1 MKTIIKFIVLFLFIG
16 LNTQAQIQNV
26 IVEKYYIA
34 DSIDIASI
42 DGGQLQQGSVTYRVY
57 VDLESGSKISR
68 VFADS
73 LHLLKLKSS
82 QPFFNNDT
90 LSTFNGGTYGFKI
103 NRNDLA
109 INTVGLDSCI
119 NIGAATNKHH
129 GILKTEDS
137 DGTEVGGNNNDQ
149 NLLSN
154 TDPSAGIPLTTQ
166 DGLILSSV
174 LVSNYLVGGDL
185 PAINSLNDSTIF
197 GSDTATAFISAN
209 ATLQFNGGILGQ
221 GPSNNVLIG
230 QFTTAGQLEFELN
243 ITVIDST
250 GATINYVASGND
262 TVIQNDIYKS
272 LPLLKYPPQCGCL
285 NPNYIEY
292 NAQNA
297 CNDSSKCLTLVKL
310 GCMDTLACNFDADAN
325 YSVPEMCCYPGY
337 CNDRDIVFVCP
348 DITSGNRVMSVYP
361 NPANND
367 ITISLGGNKNLGET
381 QFILMN
387 SFGKEIL
394 SFSDNVSE
402 GSWTKNISISN
413 LVSGIY
419 VLKCLSQDSIQSQVI
434 IKN

>member
-1 MKTIIKFIVLFLFIG
+1 MFIG

-26 IVEKYYIA
+26 IVEKYYVA
-34 DSIDIASI
+34 DANDIANT
-42 DGGQLQQGSVTYRVY
+42 DGGQLQPGAVTYRVY
-57 VDLESGSKISR
+57 VDLSAGSKISR
-68 VFADS
+68 MFADS
-73 LHLLKLKSS
+73 SHLLIFKSS

-90 LSTFNGGTYGFKI
+90 LSSFNGGTYGFKI

-109 INTVGLDSCI
+109 ISTVGLDSWI
-119 NIGAATNKHH
+119 SIGAATNKHH
-129 GILKTEDS
+129 GILKTEDTNGS
-137 DGTEVGGNNNDQ
+137 EVGGNNNDQ

-166 DGLILSSV
+166 DGLVLSSV

-209 ATLQFNGGILGQ
+209 ATLQFNGGLLGQ

-262 TVIQNDIYKS
+262 TVIQNSIYKS

-285 NPNYIEY
+285 DPNYIEY

-348 DITSGNRVMSVYP
+348 DIATGNRIMSVFP
-361 NPANND
+361 NPTNND
-367 ITISLGGNKNLGET
+367 ITINLEGGENSDLT

-387 SFGKEIL
+387 SFGKELLNFTDI
-394 SFSDNVSE
+394 VSE
-402 GSWTKNISISN
+402 GTWSKSISLAN
-413 LVSGIY
+413 LVSGVYI
-419 VLKCLSQDSIQSQVI
+419 LKCLSQDTVQSKVI

>member
-1 MKTIIKFIVLFLFIG
+1 MKAIIKLLVLFLFIG
-16 LNTQAQIQNV
+16 INTQAQIQNV
-26 IVEKYYIA
+26 IVEKYYVA
-34 DSIDIASI
+34 DANDIANT
-42 DGGQLQQGSVTYRVY
+42 DGGQLQPGAITYRVY
-57 VDLESGSKISR
+57 VDLSAGSKISR

-73 LHLLKLKSS
+73 SHLLIFKSS

-90 LSTFNGGTYGFKI
+90 LNSSNGSTYGFKI
-103 NRNDLA
+103 NKNDLA
-109 INTVGLDSCI
+109 ISTVGLDSWI
-119 NIGAATNKHH
+119 SIGAATNKHH
-129 GILKTEDS
+129 GILKTEDT
-137 DGTEVGGNNNDQ
+137 DGTIVGGSNNDQ

-154 TDPSAGIPLTTQ
+154 TDANAGIPLTTQ

-174 LVSNYLVGGDL
+174 LATNYLVGGDM
-185 PAINSLNDSTIF
+185 PAIGALNDSTIF

-262 TVIQNDIYKS
+262 TVIQNSIYKS
-272 LPLLKYPPQCGCL
+272 LPILKYPPQCGCL
-285 NPNYIEY
+285 DPNYIEY
-292 NAQNA
+292 SAQNA
-297 CNDSSKCLTLVKL
+297 CSDSSKCLTLVKL
-310 GCMDTLACNFDADAN
+310 GCMDVLACNYDADAN

-337 CNDRDIVFVCP
+337 CNDRDIAFVCP
-348 DITSGNRVMSVYP
+348 DINSGNRLMSVYP
-361 NPANND
+361 NPANSD
-367 ITISLGGNKNLGET
+367 ITISLDGNKNLGET

-387 SFGKEIL
+387 SFGKEIMN
-394 SFSDNVSE
+394 FSDNVSE
-402 GSWTKNISISN
+402 GSWTKNISLNN

-419 VLKCLSQDSIQSQVI
+419 ILKCLSQDAIQSQVI

>member
-1 MKTIIKFIVLFLFIG
+1 MKAIIKLLVLFLFIG
-16 LNTQAQIQNV
+16 INTQAQIQNV
-26 IVEKYYIA
+26 IVEKYYVA
-34 DSIDIASI
+34 DAADIANT
-42 DGGQLQQGSVTYRVY
+42 DGGQLQPGAVTYRVY

-68 VFADS
+68 IFADS
-73 LHLLKLKSS
+73 LHLLKFKSS

-109 INTVGLDSCI
+109 INTVGLDSWI
-119 NIGAATNKHH
+119 SIGAATNKHH
-129 GILKTEDS
+129 GILKTEDTNGS
-137 DGTEVGGNNNDQ
+137 EVGGTNNDQ

-154 TDPSAGIPLTTQ
+154 TDPSVGIPLTTQ

-209 ATLQFNGGILGQ
+209 ATLQFNGGVLGQ

-262 TVIQNDIYKS
+262 TVIQNSIYKS
-272 LPLLKYPPQCGCL
+272 LPILKYPPQCGCL
-285 NPNYIEY
+285 DPNYIEY
-292 NAQNA
+292 SAQNA
-297 CNDSSKCLTLVKL
+297 CSDSSKCLTLVKL
-310 GCMDTLACNFDADAN
+310 GCMDVLACNYDADAN

-337 CNDRDIVFVCP
+337 CNDRDIAFVCP
-348 DITSGNRVMSVYP
+348 DINLGNRVMSVYP
-361 NPANND
+361 NPATSD
-367 ITISLGGNKNLGET
+367 ITISLDGDKNIGDA

-394 SFSDNVSE
+394 NFSDNVSE
-402 GSWTKNISISN
+402 GSWTKNISLTN

-419 VLKCLSQDSIQSQVI
+419 ILKCLSQDAIQTQVI

>member
-26 IVEKYYIA
+26 IVEKYYVA
-34 DSIDIASI
+34 DANDIANT
-42 DGGQLQQGSVTYRVY
+42 DGGQLQPGAVTYRVY
-57 VDLESGSKISR
+57 VDLSAGSKISR
-68 VFADS
+68 MFADS
-73 LHLLKLKSS
+73 SHLLIFKSS

-90 LSTFNGGTYGFKI
+90 LSSFNGGTYGFKI

-109 INTVGLDSCI
+109 ISTVGLDSWI
-119 NIGAATNKHH
+119 SIGAATNKHH
-129 GILKTEDS
+129 GILKTEDTNGS
-137 DGTEVGGNNNDQ
+137 EVGGNNNDQ

-185 PAINSLNDSTIF
+185 PAINALNDSTIF

-209 ATLQFNGGILGQ
+209 ATLQFNGGLLGQ

-262 TVIQNDIYKS
+262 TVIQNSIYKS

-285 NPNYIEY
+285 DPNYIEY

-348 DITSGNRVMSVYP
+348 DIATGNRIMSVFP
-361 NPANND
+361 NPTNND
-367 ITISLGGNKNLGET
+367 ITINLEGGENSDLT

-387 SFGKEIL
+387 SFGKELLNFTDI
-394 SFSDNVSE
+394 VSE
-402 GSWTKNISISN
+402 GTWSKNISLAN
-413 LVSGIY
+413 LVSGVYI
-419 VLKCLSQDSIQSQVI
+419 LKCLSQDTVQSKVI

>member
-1 MKTIIKFIVLFLFIG
+1 LFIG
-16 LNTQAQIQNV
+16 INTQAQIQNV
-26 IVEKYYIA
+26 IVEKYYVA
-34 DSIDIASI
+34 DAADIANT
-42 DGGQLQQGSVTYRVY
+42 DGGQLQQGAVTYRVFI
-57 VDLESGSKISR
+57 DLVAGSKISR

-73 LHLLKLKSS
+73 SHLLIFKSS

-90 LSTFNGGTYGFKI
+90 LSSFNGGTYGFKI

-109 INTVGLDSCI
+109 ISTVGLDSWI
-119 NIGAATNKHH
+119 SIGAATNKHH
-129 GILKTEDS
+129 GILKTEDTNGS
-137 DGTEVGGNNNDQ
+137 EVGGTNNDQ

-154 TDPSAGIPLTTQ
+154 TNPSVGIPLTTQ

-209 ATLQFNGGILGQ
+209 ATLQYNGGILGQ

-262 TVIQNDIYKS
+262 TVIQNSIYKS
-272 LPLLKYPPQCGCL
+272 LPILKYPPQCGCL
-285 NPNYIEY
+285 DPNYIEY
-292 NAQNA
+292 SAQNA
-297 CNDSSKCLTLVKL
+297 CSDSSKCLTLVKL
-310 GCMDTLACNFDADAN
+310 GCMDVLACNYDADAN

-337 CNDRDIVFVCP
+337 CNDRDIAFVCP
-348 DITSGNRVMSVYP
+348 DINLGNRLMSVYP
-361 NPANND
+361 NPATSD
-367 ITISLGGNKNLGET
+367 ITISLDGEKNIGDT

-394 SFSDNVSE
+394 NFSDNVSE
-402 GSWTKNISISN
+402 GSWTKNISLTN

-419 VLKCLSQDSIQSQVI
+419 ILKCLSQDSIQSQVI

>member
-26 IVEKYYIA
+26 IVEKYYVA
-34 DSIDIASI
+34 DAFDIANT
-42 DGGQLQQGSVTYRVY
+42 DGGQLQQGAITYRVY
-57 VDLESGSKISR
+57 VDLSTGSKISR

-73 LHLLKLKSS
+73 LHLLKIKSS

-90 LSTFNGGTYGFKI
+90 LNSSNGGTYGFKI
-103 NRNDLA
+103 NKNDLA
-109 INTVGLDSCI
+109 ISTVGLDSWI
-119 NIGAATNKHH
+119 TIGAATNKHH
-129 GILKTEDS
+129 GILKTEDT
-137 DGTEVGGNNNDQ
+137 DGTIVGGVNNDQ

-154 TDPSAGIPLTTQ
+154 TDAGVGIPLTTQ

-174 LVSNYLVGGDL
+174 LATNYLVGGDM
-185 PAINSLNDSTIF
+185 PAIGSLNDSTIF
-197 GSDTATAFISAN
+197 GSDTATIFSSPN
-209 ATLQFNGGILGQ
+209 ATLQYNGGLAGQ
-221 GPSNNVLIG
+221 GAENNVLIG

-250 GATINYVASGND
+250 GATINYVAAGND
-262 TVIQNDIYKS
+262 TTIQNDIYKS
-272 LPLLKYPPQCGCL
+272 LPILKYPPQCGCL
-285 NPNYIEY
+285 DPNYIEY
-292 NAQNA
+292 NTQNA
-297 CNDSSKCLTLVKL
+297 CSDSTKCVTIVRL
-310 GCMDTLACNFDADAN
+310 GCMDALACNYDPDAN

-337 CNDRDIVFVCP
+337 CNDRDIAFVCP
-348 DITSGNRVMSVYP
+348 DINSGNRLMSVYP

-387 SFGKEIL
+387 SFGKEIMN
-394 SFSDNVSE
+394 FSDNVSE

-419 VLKCLSQDSIQSQVI
+419 VLKCLSQDTIQSQVI

>member
-34 DSIDIASI
+34 DSVDIANT

-109 INTVGLDSCI
+109 INTVGLDSWI
-119 NIGAATNKHH
+119 SIGAATNKHH

>member
-1 MKTIIKFIVLFLFIG
+1 MKAIIKLIVLFLFIG
-16 LNTQAQIQNV
+16 INTQAQIQNV
-26 IVEKYYIA
+26 IVEKYYVA
-34 DSIDIASI
+34 DAADIANT
-42 DGGQLQQGSVTYRVY
+42 DGGQLQQGAVTYRVY

-73 LHLLKLKSS
+73 LHLLKFKSS

-90 LSTFNGGTYGFKI
+90 LSSFNGGTYGFKI

-109 INTVGLDSCI
+109 INTVGLDSWI
-119 NIGAATNKHH
+119 SIGAATNKHH
-129 GILKTEDS
+129 GILKTEDTNGS
-137 DGTEVGGNNNDQ
+137 EVGGTNNDQ

-209 ATLQFNGGILGQ
+209 ATLQYNGGILGQ

-262 TVIQNDIYKS
+262 TVIQNSIYKS
-272 LPLLKYPPQCGCL
+272 LPILKYPPQCGCL
-285 NPNYIEY
+285 DPNYIEY
-292 NAQNA
+292 SAQNA
-297 CNDSSKCLTLVKL
+297 CSDSSKCLTLVKL
-310 GCMDTLACNFDADAN
+310 GCMDVLACNYDADAN

-337 CNDRDIVFVCP
+337 CNDRDIAFVCP
-348 DITSGNRVMSVYP
+348 DINLGNRLMSVYP
-361 NPANND
+361 NPATSD
-367 ITISLGGNKNLGET
+367 ITISLDGEKNIGDA

-394 SFSDNVSE
+394 NFSDNVSE
-402 GSWTKNISISN
+402 GSWTKNISLTN

-419 VLKCLSQDSIQSQVI
+419 ILKCLSQDSIQSQVI

>member
-26 IVEKYYIA
+26 IVEKYYVA
-34 DSIDIASI
+34 DSFDIANT
-42 DGGQLQQGSVTYRVY
+42 DGGQLQPGSVTYRVY
-57 VDLESGSKISR
+57 VDLSAGSKISR
-68 VFADS
+68 MFADS
-73 LHLLKLKSS
+73 SHLLIFKSS

-90 LSTFNGGTYGFKI
+90 LSSFNGGTYGFKI

-109 INTVGLDSCI
+109 ISTVGLDSWI
-119 NIGAATNKHH
+119 SIGAATNKHH
-129 GILKTEDS
+129 GILKTEDTNGS
-137 DGTEVGGNNNDQ
+137 EVGGTNNDQ

-185 PAINSLNDSTIF
+185 PAINALNDSTIF

-209 ATLQFNGGILGQ
+209 ATLQFNGGLLGQ

-262 TVIQNDIYKS
+262 TVIQNSIYKS
-272 LPLLKYPPQCGCL
+272 LPILKYPPQCGCL
-285 NPNYIEY
+285 DPNYIEY

-348 DITSGNRVMSVYP
+348 DIATGNRIMSVFP
-361 NPANND
+361 NPTNSD
-367 ITISLGGNKNLGET
+367 ITINLEGGENSDLT

-387 SFGKEIL
+387 SFGKELLNFTDI
-394 SFSDNVSE
+394 VSE
-402 GSWTKNISISN
+402 GTWSKNISLAN
-413 LVSGIY
+413 LVSGVYI
-419 VLKCLSQDSIQSQVI
+419 LKCLSQDTVQSKVI

>member
-34 DSIDIASI
+34 DSIDIANT
-42 DGGQLQQGSVTYRVY
+42 DGGHLQPGAVTYRVFI
-57 VDLESGSKISR
+57 DLANGSKVSKI
-68 VFADS
+68 FADS
-73 LHLLKLKSS
+73 LHLLKIKSS

-90 LSTFNGGTYGFKI
+90 LSSFNGGTYGFKI

-109 INTVGLDSCI
+109 ISTVGLDSWLT
-119 NIGAATNKHH
+119 IGAATNKHH
-129 GILKTEDS
+129 GILKSEDN
-137 DGTEVGGNNNDQ
+137 DGTIVGGNNNDQ
-149 NLLSN
+149 NLLSG
-154 TDPSAGIPLTTQ
+154 TDASAGIPLITQ
-166 DGLILSSV
+166 DGLILSTV
-174 LVSNYLVGGDL
+174 LATNYQPGGDM
-185 PAINSLNDSTIF
+185 PTIGSLNDSTIF
-197 GSDTATAFISAN
+197 GSDTATAFITPN
-209 ATLQFNGGILGQ
+209 ATLQYSGGISGQ
-221 GPSNNVLIG
+221 GPNNNVLIA
-230 QFTTAGQLEFELN
+230 QLTTAGQLEFELN

-250 GATINYVASGND
+250 GALVNYVANGVD
-262 TVIQNDIYKS
+262 TTIQSEVYKS
-272 LPLLKYPPQCGCL
+272 FPLLKFPPQCGCL
-285 NPNYIEY
+285 DPHYIDY

-297 CNDSSKCLTLVKL
+297 CSDSTKCLTLVKL

-325 YSVPEMCCYPGY
+325 YSVPEMCCYPGS

-348 DITSGNRVMSVYP
+348 DITSGNRVMSLYP

-381 QFILMN
+381 QFLLMN

-394 SFSDNVSE
+394 RFSDNVSE

-413 LVSGIY
+413 IVSGIY
-419 VLKCLSQDSIQSQVI
+419 VLKCLSQDTIQSQVI

>member
-26 IVEKYYIA
+26 IVEKYYVA
-34 DSIDIASI
+34 DANDIANT
-42 DGGQLQQGSVTYRVY
+42 DGGQLQPGAVTYRVY
-57 VDLESGSKISR
+57 VDLSAGSKISR
-68 VFADS
+68 MFADS
-73 LHLLKLKSS
+73 SHLLIFKSS

-90 LSTFNGGTYGFKI
+90 LSSFNGGTYGFKI

-109 INTVGLDSCI
+109 ISTVGLDSWI
-119 NIGAATNKHH
+119 SIGAATNKHH
-129 GILKTEDS
+129 GILKTEDTNGS
-137 DGTEVGGNNNDQ
+137 EVGGNNNDQ

-185 PAINSLNDSTIF
+185 PAINALNDSTIF

-209 ATLQFNGGILGQ
+209 ATLQFNGGLLGQ

-262 TVIQNDIYKS
+262 TVIQNSIYKS

-285 NPNYIEY
+285 DPNYIEY

-348 DITSGNRVMSVYP
+348 DIATGNRIMSVFP
-361 NPANND
+361 NPTNND
-367 ITISLGGNKNLGET
+367 ITINLEGGENSDLT

-387 SFGKEIL
+387 SFGKELLNFTDI
-394 SFSDNVSE
+394 VSE
-402 GSWTKNISISN
+402 GTWSKSISLAN
-413 LVSGIY
+413 LVSGVYI
-419 VLKCLSQDSIQSQVI
+419 LKCLSQDTVQSKVI

>member
-1 MKTIIKFIVLFLFIG
+1 MKTIIKFIALFLFIG

-26 IVEKYYIA
+26 IVEKYYVA
-34 DSIDIASI
+34 DSFDIANT
-42 DGGQLQQGSVTYRVY
+42 DGGQLQQGAVTYRVY

-68 VFADS
+68 IFADS
-73 LHLLKLKSS
+73 LHLLKFKSS

-109 INTVGLDSCI
+109 INTVGLDSWI
-119 NIGAATNKHH
+119 SIGAATNKHH
-129 GILKTEDS
+129 GILKTEDT
-137 DGTEVGGNNNDQ
+137 DGTEVGGTNNDQ

-174 LVSNYLVGGDL
+174 LVSNYLVGGDF

-197 GSDTATAFISAN
+197 GSDTATAFITPN

-221 GPSNNVLIG
+221 GPSNNVLVG

-262 TVIQNDIYKS
+262 TVIQNSIYKS

-285 NPNYIEY
+285 DPNYIEY

-297 CNDSSKCLTLVKL
+297 CSDSSKCLTLVKL
-310 GCMDTLACNFDADAN
+310 GCMDTLACNYDVDAN

-337 CNDRDIVFVCP
+337 CNDRDIAFVCP
-348 DITSGNRVMSVYP
+348 DINTGNRIMTVFP
-361 NPANND
+361 NPTNSEININLD
-367 ITISLGGNKNLGET
+367 GVKNIGET
-381 QFILMN
+381 QFVLLN
-387 SFGKEIL
+387 SFGKEMMN
-394 SFSDNVSE
+394 FSENISE
-402 GSWTKNISISN
+402 GVWTKNISLNN

-419 VLKCLSQDSIQSQVI
+419 ILKMISNEEVQSQVI

>member
-26 IVEKYYIA
+26 IVEKYYVA
-34 DSIDIASI
+34 DSFDIANT
-42 DGGQLQQGSVTYRVY
+42 DGGQLQPGAVTYRVY

-73 LHLLKLKSS
+73 LHLLKFKSS

-109 INTVGLDSCI
+109 INTVGLDSWI
-119 NIGAATNKHH
+119 TIAAATNKHH
-129 GILKTEDS
+129 GILKTEDT

-154 TDPSAGIPLTTQ
+154 TDPSAGVPLTTQ

-250 GATINYVASGND
+250 GSTINYVASGND
-262 TVIQNDIYKS
+262 TVIQNSIYKS

-285 NPNYIEY
+285 DPNYIEY

-348 DITSGNRVMSVYP
+348 DIATGNRIMSVFP
-361 NPANND
+361 NPTNND
-367 ITISLGGNKNLGET
+367 ITINLEGGENRDLT

-387 SFGKEIL
+387 SYGKELLNFTDI
-394 SFSDNVSE
+394 VSE
-402 GSWTKNISISN
+402 GTWSKNISLTN
-413 LVSGIY
+413 LVSGVYI
-419 VLKCLSQDSIQSQVI
+419 LKCLSQDTVQSKVI